1 MMKSTVNSFPIIY
14 NYDKSINVVTIK
26 KIYYLAVIFCQDEL
40 SSIRAKILLLRRKF
54 FYNIEKY
61 IELTLFLYNEYYKI
75 LENSLK
81 NILSIRQIERKTF
94 ENSVII
100 NEKKDLLRN
109 GFMRDAAW
117 SILSEKLGNSTKMT
131 REKMKGYIMMQIQDL
146 KFQKKVCQELL
157 IGRDQNIKMIILSS
171 RVDDLAFERL
181 GIEDLDYVKCLR
193 FYVYDGEIKK
203 LIEERNCLLV
213 D

>member
-1 MMKSTVNSFPIIY
+1 
-14 NYDKSINVVTIK
+14 
-26 KIYYLAVIFCQDEL
+26 VIFCQDEL